1 MSTETESS
9 KPSFDPAAKPA
20 TSNYQKY
27 QTGNPLMLAVIR
39 RFVRRICAKVEA
51 LAPKRVV
58 DLCCG
63 EGLIAMELDRL
74 PVQFEYLG
82 LDLNPQ
88 AIAEARRINP
98 SLRFEADDIVART
111 PDHDWADLAICL
123 EALEHFDEPRDPLR
137 RILSWTHQ
145 SAIVSV
151 PWEPYF
157 RIGNLL
163 RGKHLSRFGNHPEHV
178 QQFNPR
184 SLEALLREFSDD
196 VRVETCFP
204 WLIGTMGR

>member
-1 MSTETESS
+1 
-9 KPSFDPAAKPA
+9 
-20 TSNYQKY
+20 
-27 QTGNPLMLAVIR
+27 MLAVIR

-111 PDHDWADLAICL
+111 PDHDWADLVICL